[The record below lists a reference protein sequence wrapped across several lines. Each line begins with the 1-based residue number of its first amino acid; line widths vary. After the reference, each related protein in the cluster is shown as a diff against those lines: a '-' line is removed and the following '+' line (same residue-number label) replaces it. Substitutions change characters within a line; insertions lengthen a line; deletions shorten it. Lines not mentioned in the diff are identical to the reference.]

1 LSTTNEMKSSI
12 SQENQEKT
20 NYFFADKNNCLGRSS
35 TQLSTS
41 VTIKKALIQN
51 QNHAP
56 IITKSSHLVP
66 VQNGNLQINNWS
78 SSLQT
83 VLDRPPAKLPQRLI
97 ISGIVSCL
105 ILLLW
110 AWFGKVEEI
119 GTATGK
125 LIPQGETYQVEPVNS
140 GKVSQINVREGEVVK
155 VGQVLVELDTELATQ
170 EVQRLESI
178 LAAYAEEL
186 SQKRAFLTKILLE
199 SEANQKIA
207 TANILSQES
216 AIASTKETAATTR
229 QLLTQQQAEIL
240 AYHNKQAR
248 LKPVLGWAEQSLEQL
263 NVEKLAHQE
272 RLHRLQKLQKQG
284 AISQELIFEAQEKLR
299 QIEQQIIQN
308 QIEETTSTQEQLF
321 QVEQSLR
328 ELKASAIQKQGD
340 LNSTL
345 QEAKKLA
352 AELQQKQAER
362 DRSKLADR
370 QKIQQLELEITQIQT
385 KITDTKSQLL
395 SAQAQL
401 KQNWLTAPISGT
413 VSSLNID
420 NVGKVINAGETVLEI
435 APSDRPLVLSA
446 LLSNEEA
453 GFVERGMPVKVKLD
467 AYAYQD
473 YGLVAGKVTEISAD
487 AKSDEQ
493 LGQSYQIEVALDKNY
508 IVDEQKTIKFKPGQ
522 TATAEIIIR
531 HRRILEIF
539 LDPIKKLGSDGVNL

>member
-1 LSTTNEMKSSI
+1 MKSSI

-216 AIASTKETAATTR
+216 AIAFTKETAATTR